1 MTAILQNSSNGLSA
15 QSYRIFEYIDT
26 HEPTP
31 VRKLLE
37 ETNSGTPGINYAC
50 RRLDVKYFPPYRTGR
65 NSNSCRYKIRDLV
78 TDELT
83 NRSGRIVYLPGQE
96 LRLFEMIKPFI
107 PTPEEIRADQGLRLA
122 MARYIKNSFPPML
135 IPLIYNYYE
144 FYRNAHGSMARN
156 ARSIEPVL
164 QNQLIIQRSPKMM
177 IRNLAEKPYGVVTTE
192 ERGCGITRA
201 IANELRVKMIVCNK
215 TEDNEGNR
223 EISLRKDAAKELD
236 GKTVILADDT
246 RNTGDTLEKMRKNLK
261 EANAQEIGAFVQAA
275 DPRITLMPDSGLEY
289 LCIASLP

>member
-50 RRLDVKYFPPYRTGR
+50 RKLDIHYFPPYRTER
-65 NSNSCRYKIRDLV
+65 NTKNSKYRVGELL

-96 LRLFEMIKPFI
+96 LRLFEMIKTFV

-122 MARYIKNSFPPML
+122 MARYVKSCFPPML
-135 IPLIYNYYE
+135 IQLIYNYYE
-144 FYRNAHGSMARN
+144 FYKNAHGRTARN
-156 ARSIEPVL
+156 ARLIEPVL
-164 QNQLIIQRSPKMM
+164 QNQLIIQRSARMM
-177 IRNLAEKPYGVVTTE
+177 IRKFVATPHCVMTTE
-192 ERGCGITRA
+192 EMGRSITRA
-201 IANELRVKMIVCNK
+201 IANELDTRMIVCSK
-215 TEDNEGNR
+215 TEDEEGNR
-223 EISLRKDAAKELD
+223 EINLRKDVVKNLD
-236 GKTVILADDT
+236 GKTVVLVDD
-246 RNTGDTLEKMRKNLK
+246 RSRTLGTIEKMREIAR

-275 DPRITLMPDSGLEY
+275 DPQITLIPDSGLEY
-289 LCIASLP
+289 LCIASLQ